1 MQVAGWILVGI
12 GCICGILGGLFWG
25 IGKGSGKK
33 KAVTDGRIVDLCF
46 DHVNYNMGGSGRV
59 KAGIK
64 GAGTMRTAYPVFSYT
79 VNGVEYRKAGT
90 VAYNR
95 GTVKKKIGKDCKV
108 YYDPQNPN
116 KASLGK
122 NSVWAVLGKV
132 FLPVGLGLLLL
143 GLLFLMLLGNAA
155 SQGNEGDG
163 FSGQEGGKNGETE
176 TVDLR
181 EVSFHGM
188 KIGDRA
194 SKKMKDGEL
203 MDSYWRYEDDA
214 YVKFNVDGQDRIEAL
229 GFHTV
234 SAAGGEVIA
243 GIEDAKI
250 EYRGKSLVTVEDFAA
265 CFGEGETFAH
275 EEDPDFTYIRYE
287 SNGLELTLELY
298 QGEFINL
305 TLE

>member
-1 MQVAGWILVGI
+1 
-12 GCICGILGGLFWG
+12 
-25 IGKGSGKK
+25 
-33 KAVTDGRIVDLCF
+33 
-46 DHVNYNMGGSGRV
+46 
-59 KAGIK
+59 
-64 GAGTMRTAYPVFSYT
+64 
-79 VNGVEYRKAGT
+79 
-90 VAYNR
+90 
-95 GTVKKKIGKDCKV
+95 
-108 YYDPQNPN
+108 
-116 KASLGK
+116 
-122 NSVWAVLGKV
+122 
-132 FLPVGLGLLLL
+132 
-143 GLLFLMLLGNAA
+143 MLWGNAA

-188 KIGDRA
+188 KIGDQV

-250 EYRGKSLVTVEDFAA
+250 EYRGKALVTVEDFAA
-265 CFGEGETFAH
+265 YFGEGETYVH

-298 QGEFINL
+298 HGEFMNL